1 MLVWTDAGHSY
12 GPKTAVAGIDLAVTA
27 GQVLSLVGP
36 SGCGKTTLLHMAGG
50 LIEPSEGA
58 IENGFRRTAFVFQEP
73 RLLPWRRAGDNITFG
88 LKASGMAAGERRNV
102 AHALARRM
110 GLDGSDLD
118 KFPHELSGGMRQRIA
133 LARALAVE
141 PDLLLLDEPFSALDV
156 GLRRELQDLLIREI
170 EGRGLAAVFITHD
183 LAEAVRLSDDVAVLA
198 PAPGRLVRSLRLR
211 RARGERDDGFIYET
225 VADLLRDPAV
235 ADAFRAVTE
244 DQ

>member
-1 MLVWTDAGHSY
+1 MLAWTGAGHSY
-12 GPKTAVAGIDLAVTA
+12 GPKTAVEGITLSVAA

-50 LIEPSEGA
+50 LLEPSEGSVG
-58 IENGFRRTAFVFQEP
+58 NGFRRTAFVFQEP

-88 LKASGMAAGERRNV
+88 LKASGAGAGQRRTV
-102 AHALARRM
+102 AEAMARRM
-110 GLDGSDLD
+110 GLDGGDLD

-156 GLRRELQDLLIREI
+156 GLRRELQDLLVREI

-183 LAEAVRLSDDVAVLA
+183 LAEAVRLSDDIAVLA
-198 PAPGRLVRSLRLR
+198 PAPGRLVRSLRLDR
-211 RARGERDDGFIYET
+211 PRGARDDGFIYET
-225 VADLLRDPAV
+225 VAALLRDPTV
-235 ADAFRAVTE
+235 ADAFRAVRE